1 LLCKRLLL
9 LPLLCKRLLL
19 LMCKRLLLLLCKRLL
34 LLLLLMCKRL
44 LLLSKRLLLLCKRLL
59 LLCKRLLLLCK
70 RLLLLYMCRRI
81 FRNFADSLHV
91 FCRLFTEFL
100 KAFCRLF
107 ADNLHAVQTFHR
119 LIVIRTL
126 QWINGLISV
135 FFDGGSSLFFAQK
148 FLQQLLLGKAC
159 YCC

>member
-1 LLCKRLLL
+1 VHSLCIADWIQWIVLVFVLLCSPIEADIWQTFGRYLAD
-9 LPLLCKRLLL
+9 
-19 LMCKRLLLLLCKRLL
+19 
-34 LLLLLMCKRL
+34 
-44 LLLSKRLLLLCKRLL
+44 
-59 LLCKRLLLLCK
+59 
-70 RLLLLYMCRRI
+70 I
-81 FRNFADSLHV
+81 FSGTFVDSLHA

>member
-1 LLCKRLLL
+1 MLQPIFFRYYADFLLIF
-9 LPLLCKRLLL
+9 
-19 LMCKRLLLLLCKRLL
+19 
-34 LLLLLMCKRL
+34 
-44 LLLSKRLLLLCKRLL
+44 
-59 LLCKRLLLLCK
+59 
-70 RLLLLYMCRRI
+70 CRHLADFGQVAWRQYTDSQMAFCRYLADI
-81 FRNFADSLHV
+81 FSGIFADSLHA

-107 ADNLHAVQTFHR
+107 ANNLHAVQTFHR